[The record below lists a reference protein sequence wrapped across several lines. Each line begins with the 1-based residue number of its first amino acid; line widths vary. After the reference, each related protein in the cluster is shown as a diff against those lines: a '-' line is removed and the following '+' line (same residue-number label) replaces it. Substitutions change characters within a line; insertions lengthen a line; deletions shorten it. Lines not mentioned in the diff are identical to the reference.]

1 MLIARVAEGR
11 ERPLTV
17 FTAYDMVF
25 MCQQARLGASTT
37 AFYGRCIGIR
47 QKSRKRAR
55 GALQRVWRNFI

>member
-1 MLIARVAEGR
+1 MLIARAAEGR

-25 MCQQARLGASTT
+25 MQLQTRLGASTT
-37 AFYGRCIGIR
+37 AFYVQRIGMR

-55 GALQRVWRNFI
+55 GALQRVW